1 MSITTNFNQTNNG
14 TIRPPPSNRNRSNE
28 SDFFRPGRDN
38 DTYLGGNAT
47 DQSPEVMLY
56 LLITLVIP
64 SIICFIFLFYNF
76 IHLPHLRSKSSN
88 LFIISLL
95 IINFIHIL
103 TDLPFRLYYLS
114 QNQVPFLYPIFCLIW
129 TWYDDILTA
138 VNLFIMAFTSIDRYI
153 FIFHHVFH
161 RRYKRLL
168 YRISMVVCFLF
179 ATIWYTVLIFGYP
192 CQNSFIY
199 FSFQC
204 GTLCYLKNSQ
214 VLTHFE
220 NAIFFMFPLSII
232 VIGNIILIIH
242 VFIQKRQMKCRH
254 RLGLW
259 RQNFRMISQL
269 MFIAILY
276 MSIYVPSCILLIMGS
291 YVRYNRF
298 QSWAANVRTRYF
310 THLKYLVIFGYPF
323 MVLVGQKEMHRMIK
337 KNSVEHFDVGG

>member
-47 DQSPEVMLY
+47 DQSPEVM
-56 LLITLVIP
+56 
-64 SIICFIFLFYNF
+64 
-76 IHLPHLRSKSSN
+76 
-88 LFIISLL
+88 
-95 IINFIHIL
+95 IL